1 MQTVDILIVG
11 ASFSGLTLAHHL
23 PSSLKTLV
31 IDRKTLL
38 NTAIESTGLIT
49 VETRKLLETF
59 CEPAPYIPNAI
70 TTIGVIAP
78 EYADT
83 FFSHTETPW
92 IFSTDTPEL
101 VKYLSETLPPQAEL
115 RLGAGLLKYEI
126 RSGETHP
133 VVATYLEGGQKK
145 EIAARFIVGA
155 DGSHSTVA
163 KLNPALSKNKRFL
176 AGFEKVFYGD
186 ILLGDHPEATIYH
199 VWFGEF
205 SLGYGGWLSPT
216 IIGGKKAF
224 RLGLAKLEKDVKD
237 IKKLDEFIRILQEK
251 NIIRIEGDPSKPV
264 VGFGH
269 LIPIGGVLRHIND
282 AHCALVGDAAGFC
295 GAFAADGIKGAIVSG
310 KVLGELLPRHLA
322 GDSAALAEYKRRVQS
337 HNGLITYYR
346 KQVLYRWLWDRM
358 ATNRTF
364 KALFDLIKRE
374 KETFLYQFCDSK
386 DKHKSLVSVILKVR
400 NIPGLVRY
408 GLSVL
413 GDIARL

>member
-1 MQTVDILIVG
+1 MESIDILIVG

-23 PSSLKTLV
+23 PPNLKTVVL
-31 IDRKTLL
+31 DRKTLL

-59 CEPAPYIPNAI
+59 CDPASYIPNAI
-70 TTIGVIAP
+70 TTIGVVAP

-101 VKYLSETLPPQAEL
+101 VKHVSERLPRQSEL
-115 RLGAGLLKYEI
+115 RLGAGLLSYEI
-126 RSGETHP
+126 RPDEAHP
-133 VVATYLEGGQKK
+133 VIATYLQNGEKK
-145 EIAARFIVGA
+145 QIAARFIVGA

-163 KLNPALSKNKRFL
+163 KLNPRLSKNKRFL

-216 IIGGKKAF
+216 VINGRNAF
-224 RLGLAKLEKDVKD
+224 RLGLAKLEKDIKD
-237 IKKLDEFIRILQEK
+237 IKKLDEFIRILQDK
-251 NIIRIEGDPSKPV
+251 KIIRIEGDPTKPV

-269 LIPIGGVLRHIND
+269 LIPIGGVLKTLSD
-282 AHCALVGDAAGFC
+282 EHCALVGDAAGFC

-310 KVLGELLPRHLA
+310 MALGDLLPRHLD
-322 GDSAALAEYKRRVQS
+322 GDTTALNAYKRNVQA
-337 HNGLITYYR
+337 HNGLMTYYR

-364 KALFDLIKRE
+364 RALFDLIKRE

-386 DKHKSLVSVILKVR
+386 DKHKSLVSVILKAR
-400 NIPGLVRY
+400 NIPGLMRY

-413 GDIARL
+413 GDMIGI